1 MPSRKANRRLV
12 TTRKSLIQ
20 DEDGNIAA
28 ALMILAQQ
36 IKRTGNMIFK
46 AELGLN
52 AIEWT
57 IIARVGKEAEL
68 TQTQLAAAGS
78 HDKGQISR
86 AVHRLQRR
94 KLLQR
99 DRSAGRAVSV
109 RLTAAGSRVYES
121 IVRISAKRRI
131 ELERGISTRD
141 LKCFG
146 KVLDGIALNVEGLLD
161 RGGYPAGEGLQ
172 DIAMPE
178 SD

>member
-1 MPSRKANRRLV
+1 MPSRKANRRLA
-12 TTRKSLIQ
+12 TERKSLIR
-20 DEDGNIAA
+20 DEDGNVAA

-36 IKRTGNMIFK
+36 IKRTGNTIFK

-52 AIEWT
+52 AVEWT
-57 IIARVGKEAEL
+57 ILARVGKEAEL
-68 TQTQLAAAGS
+68 TQTQLATAGS
-78 HDKGQISR
+78 RDKGQISR

-99 DRSAGRAVSV
+99 DSGAGRAASL

-121 IVRISAKRRI
+121 IVRVSAQRRV
-131 ELERGISTRD
+131 ELERGISARD

-146 KVLDGIALNVEGLLD
+146 KVLDIIALNVEGLLE
-161 RGGYPAGEGLQ
+161 RGGYPTGGEMR

-178 SD
+178 SE